1 MDDIDKWLEDERRP
15 LGICGGCGQSLRHWE
30 PTKCAQCGIL
40 LCTTNLKNLV
50 RCTRISNPF
59 SSDVFRSEFT
69 PRRSVS
75 PPQRPAPPG
84 SP

>member
-40 LCTTNLKNLV
+40 LCETCAKKVPCCRTKPLIHEGEPL
-50 RCTRISNPF
+50 C
-59 SSDVFRSEFT
+59 
-69 PRRSVS
+69 PRL
-75 PPQRPAPPG
+75 P
-84 SP
+84 